1 MSEAPQDRVAIIGA
15 GITGLTVGYELA
27 RRGLAVD
34 VYEAAPEIGGELGV
48 VRVNG
53 EAVEQYYHHL
63 FRGDADIIGLLHELG
78 IGGSLE
84 WRAPTMGFF
93 SGGRLYNFMTPIDL
107 LKFSPLPLLSRL
119 RMGIAT
125 MRLQRVKDYTL
136 FEDLRASDY
145 LPRMTGQRAFD
156 TIWRPLLRAKF
167 GEQWDEISMAWF
179 WGRVHVRI
187 QSRSRGGLRE
197 ELGYIKGSFD
207 GISRALAAKLGELG
221 GKILTG
227 TPVEAI
233 AQTGGRVTGVR
244 VAGTERAYDRVI
256 GTVGLPILRR
266 LLGPGALSDAYG
278 AIDYRAALV
287 MLLHLNRPA
296 GDRYWTNI
304 GDDDV
309 PFAGLIEHTNFIPPE
324 RYGGARLLYVSNY
337 TRPDDRLFGLSDDD
351 LLAEY
356 APHIQR
362 ILPGFAP
369 DAVTARWVTRDPV
382 AQPVITTGYQRRIP
396 PFRTETL
403 GFYVCNTSQIY
414 PEDRGVNYNVRIAR
428 QVARAVCAD
437 AGVRYD
443 G

>member
-1 MSEAPQDRVAIIGA
+1 MTEEPRNRVAIIGA
-15 GITGLTVGYELA
+15 GITGLTAGYELA

-53 EAVEQYYHHL
+53 EAVERYYHHL
-63 FRGDADIIGLLHELG
+63 FRGDADIIDLLGELG
-78 IGGSLE
+78 IGDTLE

-93 SGGRLYNFMTPIDL
+93 SGGRLYNFTTPIDL

-125 MRLQRVKDYTL
+125 MRLQRIKDYTR
-136 FEDLRASDY
+136 FEDIRASDY
-145 LPRMTGQRAFD
+145 LPRMTGQRTFD

-197 ELGYIKGSFD
+197 ELGYIRGSFD
-207 GISRALAAKLGELG
+207 GISRALAAKLTELG
-221 GKILTG
+221 GKIFPG

-233 AQTGGRVTGVR
+233 AQSGGRVTGVR
-244 VAGTERAYDRVI
+244 VGGAERTYDRVI
-256 GTVGLPILRR
+256 GTVGLPILR
-266 LLGPGALSDAYG
+266 LLGPGRLSDTYG
-278 AIDYRAALV
+278 AIDYRTALV
-287 MLLHLNRPA
+287 MLLQIDRPA

-351 LLAEY
+351 LFAKY

-396 PFRTETL
+396 PFRTATP

-428 QVARAVCAD
+428 QVARTVCED
-437 AGVRYD
+437 AGIRYD

>member
-1 MSEAPQDRVAIIGA
+1 MTEEPRNRVAIIGA
-15 GITGLTVGYELA
+15 GITGLTAGYELA

-53 EAVEQYYHHL
+53 EAVERYYHHL
-63 FRGDADIIGLLHELG
+63 FRGDTDIIDLLGELG
-78 IGGSLE
+78 IGDTLE

-93 SGGRLYNFMTPIDL
+93 SGGRLYNFTTPIDL
-107 LKFSPLPLLSRL
+107 LKFFPLPLLSRL

-125 MRLQRVKDYTL
+125 MRLQRIKDYTR
-136 FEDLRASDY
+136 FEDIRASDY
-145 LPRMTGQRAFD
+145 LPRMTGQRTFD

-197 ELGYIKGSFD
+197 ELGYIRGSFD
-207 GISRALAAKLGELG
+207 GISRALVAKTTELG
-221 GKILTG
+221 GRIFPG

-233 AQTGGRVTGVR
+233 AQSGGRVTGVR
-244 VAGTERAYDRVI
+244 VGGAERTYDRVI
-256 GTVGLPILRR
+256 GTVGLPILR
-266 LLGPGALSDAYG
+266 LLGPGRLSDTYG
-278 AIDYRAALV
+278 AIDYRTALV
-287 MLLHLNRPA
+287 MLLQIDRPA
-296 GDRYWTNI
+296 GDCYWTNI

-351 LLAEY
+351 LFAKY

-396 PFRTETL
+396 PFRTAMP

-428 QVARAVCAD
+428 QVARTVCED
-437 AGVRYD
+437 AGIRYD

>member
-1 MSEAPQDRVAIIGA
+1 MTEEPRNRVAIIGA
-15 GITGLTVGYELA
+15 GITGLTAGYELA

-53 EAVEQYYHHL
+53 EAVERYYHHL
-63 FRGDADIIGLLHELG
+63 FRGDTDIIDLLGELG
-78 IGGSLE
+78 IGDTLE

-93 SGGRLYNFMTPIDL
+93 SGGRLYNFTTPIDL
-107 LKFSPLPLLSRL
+107 LKFFPLPLLSRL

-125 MRLQRVKDYTL
+125 LRLQRIKDYTR
-136 FEDLRASDY
+136 FEDIRASDY

-197 ELGYIKGSFD
+197 ELGYIRGSFD
-207 GISRALAAKLGELG
+207 GISRALVAKTTELG
-221 GKILTG
+221 GRIFPG

-233 AQTGGRVTGVR
+233 AQSGGRVTGVR
-244 VAGTERAYDRVI
+244 VGGAERTYDRVI
-256 GTVGLPILRR
+256 GTVGLPILR
-266 LLGPGALSDAYG
+266 LLGPGRLSDTYG
-278 AIDYRAALV
+278 AIDYRTALV
-287 MLLHLNRPA
+287 MLLQIDRPA
-296 GDRYWTNI
+296 GDCYWTNI

-351 LLAEY
+351 LFAKY

-396 PFRTETL
+396 PFRTAMP

-428 QVARAVCAD
+428 QVARTVCED
-437 AGVRYD
+437 AGIRYD